1 MFPRSPWVVLALA
14 ALLSSCGGID
24 EGGVP
29 QLVCHGEPCAWLAL
43 STMGC
48 APRWVAGEPGT
59 AEVSPLDVAPYEWT
73 DDAEPLDLHI
83 TLWVDEASVR
93 GEVPEEPGTLRI
105 ICPSGVDESAADAEQ
120 TLALERTSG
129 VWSVWEGT
137 VSCPSPE
144 GQGVVDLEFY
154 DPLLH
159 AALCGVKRPGL
170 SNPCRIEV
178 ARQEQSG
185 PVYTE
190 CVDPSQP
197 PGEDG
202 VGVVIERPESTR

>member
-1 MFPRSPWVVLALA
+1 MFPRSPWAVLAIA

-24 EGGVP
+24 EVGDPGVA
-29 QLVCHGEPCAWLAL
+29 CHGEPCAWLAI

-59 AEVSPLDVAPYEWT
+59 AEVSPLDVPRYEWT
-73 DDAEPLDLHI
+73 DGAETLDLHI
-83 TLWVDEASVR
+83 TLWVDEASIR
-93 GEVPEEPGTLRI
+93 GDVPEEPGTLRLS
-105 ICPSGVDESAADAEQ
+105 CRPGDESTAGAEQ
-120 TLALERTSG
+120 TVALEPTSG
-129 VWSVWEGT
+129 VWSAWEGT

-144 GQGVVDLEFY
+144 GQGVVDLEFD

-159 AALCGVKRPGL
+159 AALCGVMRPGL
-170 SNPCRIEV
+170 SNPCGIEV

-197 PGEDG
+197 PGEGG
-202 VGVVIERPESTR
+202 VGVVIERPESSR